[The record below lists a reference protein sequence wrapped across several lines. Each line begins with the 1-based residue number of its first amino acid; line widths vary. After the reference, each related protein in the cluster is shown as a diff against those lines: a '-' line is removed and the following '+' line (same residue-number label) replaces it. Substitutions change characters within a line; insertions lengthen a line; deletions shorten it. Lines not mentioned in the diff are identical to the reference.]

1 MQLLSSS
8 ISHIL
13 RVWGEGAHPD
23 DGIPNM
29 RLLPPPRSPPPPPV
43 RLYSQSRL
51 AMLPPPRTP
60 RPKKPAKK
68 PTYKKIK
75 KEKKLQLL
83 RRNRHGYSCRG
94 AGWVSAVPVP
104 LSSCSHHCLVGIGT
118 QSPGTG
124 CWLRG
129 VLGSCSQDLSPR
141 CSRVIPAPGC
151 GVWSPSCHCCLVVPA
166 GSGGTL
172 RMRRESST

>member
-29 RLLPPPRSPPPPPV
+29 RLLPPPHPLRRPPV
-43 RLYSQSRL
+43 KLYSQSRL

-68 PTYKKIK
+68 PTHTQKKITIIK
-75 KEKKLQLL
+75 KKSPRLL
-83 RRNRHGYSCRG
+83 LLGSGIGLSISCPALR
-94 AGWVSAVPVP
+94 
-104 LSSCSHHCLVGIGT
+104 SHHSPQSVGIGT
-118 QSPGTG
+118 QSPGMG
-124 CWLRG
+124 
-129 VLGSCSQDLSPR
+129 
-141 CSRVIPAPGC
+141 
-151 GVWSPSCHCCLVVPA
+151 A
-166 GSGGTL
+166 G
-172 RMRRESST
+172 

>member
-29 RLLPPPRSPPPPPV
+29 RLLPPPHPLRRPPV
-43 RLYSQSRL
+43 KLYSQSRL

-68 PTYKKIK
+68 PTHTQKKS
-75 KEKKLQLL
+75 QLL
-83 RRNRHGYSCRG
+83 RRNPHGCSCWG
-94 AGWVSAVPVP
+94 AGSVSASPAP
-104 LSSCSHHCLVGIGT
+104 LSGPITLLNRWELA
-118 QSPGTG
+118 PK
-124 CWLRG
+124 
-129 VLGSCSQDLSPR
+129 VLGWVLAERGFGELQNSSLCSGDSSPTM
-141 CSRVIPAPGC
+141 CSV
-151 GVWSPSCHCCLVVPA
+151 PSCHCWVWGDP
-166 GSGGTL
+166 GG
-172 RMRRESST
+172 ENS

>member
-29 RLLPPPRSPPPPPV
+29 WLLPPPRSPPPPPV
-43 RLYSQSRL
+43 RLHSQSRL

-68 PTYKKIK
+68 PTHTKKISTIK
-75 KEKKLQLL
+75 KKSPRLL
-83 RRNRHGYSCRG
+83 LPGSRMGLNISCPALG
-94 AGWVSAVPVP
+94 
-104 LSSCSHHCLVGIGT
+104 SHHPPKPVGIGT

-129 VLGSCSQDLSPR
+129 VLGCSS
-141 CSRVIPAPGC
+141 IPARTFLLPLLG
-151 GVWSPSCHCCLVVPA
+151 
-166 GSGGTL
+166 
-172 RMRRESST
+172 